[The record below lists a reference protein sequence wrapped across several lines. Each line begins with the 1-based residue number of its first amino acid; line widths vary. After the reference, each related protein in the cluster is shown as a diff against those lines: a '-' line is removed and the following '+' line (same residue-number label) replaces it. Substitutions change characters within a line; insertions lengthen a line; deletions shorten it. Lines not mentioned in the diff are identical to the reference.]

1 MNYVFHLLVY
11 VAIYSIVAM
20 SLNVVVGYC
29 GLITL
34 VHAGFFAIGGY
45 AYALA
50 TLHWGIGFVPATLF
64 GVALAAVLS
73 LVVSVPAW
81 RLKGDFFVLV
91 SLAAQALIFSVLY
104 NWWAPGATA
113 GTWENLTNGPLGIA
127 GISQPQIGS
136 IHLESITSIALLSV
150 LLACLCG
157 FILWLLLASPY
168 GRLLKALRDDE
179 LAARSL
185 GKNVRLAKVQAFGIA
200 CGMVAAAGALYAA
213 YVRYLHPQT
222 ASLDQGILMLCMVL
236 IGGTGNLRGPLVGAI
251 VLLAIP
257 EALRFIHIPDVMA
270 ANVRLLLF
278 GLLLV
283 VFMHK
288 RPEGLAGTYRLE

>member
-1 MNYVFHLLVY
+1 MNYALHLLVY
-11 VAIYSIVAM
+11 AAIYSIVAM

-29 GLITL
+29 GLISL
-34 VHAGFFAIGGY
+34 AHAGFFAIGAY
-45 AYALA
+45 TYALV
-50 TLHWGIGFVPATLF
+50 TLHLGLGFVPALLL
-64 GVALAAVLS
+64 GVALAAALS
-73 LVVSVPAW
+73 LAVSIPAW
-81 RLKGDFFVLV
+81 RLKGDFFVLI

-104 NWWAPGATA
+104 NWWTPGATA
-113 GTWENLTNGPLGIA
+113 GTWKNLTNGPLGIA
-127 GISQPQIGS
+127 GISQPQVGS
-136 IHLESITSIALLSV
+136 LHLESITSIALLSV
-150 LLACLCG
+150 LLTFLCG
-157 FILWLLLASPY
+157 FILWLLLVSPY

-222 ASLDQGILMLCMVL
+222 ASLDEGVLMLCMVL
-236 IGGTGNLRGPLVGAI
+236 IGGTGNFRGPLVGAI

-257 EALRFIHIPDVMA
+257 EALRFIHIPDAVA
-270 ANVRLLLF
+270 ANVRLLLY

-288 RPEGLAGTYRLE
+288 RPEGLAGTYRFD